1 MTTNVPTI
9 GSTITTRD
17 DEGRWV
23 RLAVEWIETEWP
35 YVWVW
40 GYTSTGKRAGVR
52 IVTN

>member
-23 RLAVEWIETEWP
+23 RLTVEWIETEWP